1 MSLVPFLSLASFA
14 AAGRPRPNILFSMAD
29 QLRFDALSSV
39 TPSLHTPA
47 LDALAAEGVRFARA
61 YSTTP
66 TCTPRPQSQ
75 MYSPNFPQC
84 GPRPHTTL

>member
-47 LDALAAEGVRFARA
+47 LLAKLPPVRAKA
-61 YSTTP
+61 PHHTIVPSSTV
-66 TCTPRPQSQ
+66 
-75 MYSPNFPQC
+75 
-84 GPRPHTTL
+84 

>member
-47 LDALAAEGVRFARA
+47 LDALAA
-61 YSTTP
+61 
-66 TCTPRPQSQ
+66 
-75 MYSPNFPQC
+75 
-84 GPRPHTTL
+84 PRPHTTL